1 VIIAFGDP
9 LGRIM
14 RFISNSG
21 RKAQITLLMGDH
33 LGDFKT
39 LVDNYLPKPAID
51 KASIKM
57 AELLKQRGFMQFKE
71 LGNSAEVEV

>member
-1 VIIAFGDP
+1 
-9 LGRIM
+9 M
-14 RFISNSG
+14 NFITKSG

-33 LGDFKT
+33 LGDLKT

-57 AELLKQRGFMQFKE
+57 AELLKQRGFMQPKE
-71 LGNSAEVEV
+71 LGNSTDSEVSL